1 MSDEAPDA
9 AAVAAPLLP
18 PLIQRLAPDVVNRV
32 AAGEVI
38 HRPASALKELLE
50 NSLDAGGTS
59 VAVVVKDGGNKL
71 LQVTDNGCGIRVRAS
86 RALLTLSR
94 HFQESDLPLLCERH
108 ATSKIT
114 RFEDLASCATFG
126 FRGEALASM
135 SFVAR
140 LSVTTMPAAAACALR
155 ATYTD
160 GALDGAPRPCAGV
173 PGTSVC
179 VEDLF
184 YNVATRRKAL
194 KGGAEE
200 YGRVLEVVQRYAC
213 LRTDVAFSVRKQG
226 EARAD
231 LHAPAAAGR
240 VDRVR
245 TVFGAA
251 LARELLPF
259 NARLDAPDGEPDAA
273 AFALEGLASGPA
285 YGAKKGTFVFF
296 INGRLV
302 DCGPLRRA
310 LEAVYAAVLPKADRP
325 WVFLAVTLP
334 PAHVDVNVHPTKA
347 EVAFLHAEELVAAAA
362 TALQAVLEEANNAR
376 SFAPGAATA
385 AATQQTTLPGAGPP
399 RARADADDGAD
410 AGARASDAAQPRE
423 RSTQRER
430 AGGDHKL
437 VRTDAR
443 AGRLDAF
450 FSHPEDGAPQL
461 LLGRGRGR
469 DAAAAAGRE
478 EELVGTRVRGAAP
491 AAATDVCVSPPL
503 APPAPC
509 ELTSVCELRAEL
521 EAAAHAGLT
530 EVFRRYTYVGSAT
543 GALALLQ
550 HGTQLYLASV
560 PRLSRELFRQQA
572 LLRFGAAPALALSPP
587 APLLPLLLDA
597 LDAAEAEGRWAPGD
611 GPKADVARV
620 LAQLLVLKGPML
632 REYFALD
639 ISEAAADDEATADGA
654 VLRSLPVLLEGHTP
668 DLVGLPE
675 FLLHLG
681 NDTDW
686 DTEKGCFADVARHL
700 GELYAMQP
708 PPPDSPPPAAGD
720 APQQQS
726 AATRAHERAVAHVLL
741 PALRQ
746 HLRPPAAFATD
757 GTVLQVACLEQL
769 YRVFE
774 RC

>member
-1 MSDEAPDA
+1 MA
-9 AAVAAPLLP
+9 
-18 PLIQRLAPDVVNRV
+18 
-32 AAGEVI
+32 
-38 HRPASALKELLE
+38 
-50 NSLDAGGTS
+50 
-59 VAVVVKDGGNKL
+59 
-71 LQVTDNGCGIRVRAS
+71 
-86 RALLTLSR
+86 
-94 HFQESDLPLLCERH
+94 LLCERH
-108 ATSKIT
+108 TTSKIT

-140 LSVTTMPAAAACALR
+140 LSVTTMPAGAACALR

-160 GALDGAPRPCAGV
+160 GALDGPPRPCAGV
-173 PGTSVC
+173 PGTCVC

-184 YNVATRRKAL
+184 FNVATRRKAL
-194 KGGAEE
+194 KSGADE
-200 YGRVLEVVQRYAC
+200 YARVLEVVQRYAC

-240 VDRVR
+240 IDRVR

-251 LARELLPF
+251 LAKELLPF
-259 NARLDAPDGEPDAA
+259 AARLDAPEGEPDAA

-385 AATQQTTLPGAGPP
+385 TQQALLPGAGLP
-399 RARADADDGAD
+399 RARAEADAGAD
-410 AGARASDAAQPRE
+410 AGVGSGDGAQPRE

-450 FSHPEDGAPQL
+450 VSHMADGAPQL

-469 DAAAAAGRE
+469 ESAGAAGRE
-478 EELVGTRVRGAAP
+478 EESHGAARARGSTP
-491 AAATDVCVSPPL
+491 AAAAAADVYLSPPL
-503 APPAPC
+503 AAPAPC

-521 EAAAHAGLT
+521 EAGAHAGLT
-530 EVFRRYTYVGSAT
+530 EVFRRYTYVGAAT

-550 HGTQLYLASV
+550 HGTKLYLASV

-572 LLRFGAAPALALSPP
+572 LLRFGAVPVLALAPP

-620 LAQLLVLKGPML
+620 LSELLVLKGPML

-639 ISEAAADDEATADGA
+639 IAEAAADDAAAADGA

-700 GELYAMQP
+700 GEFYAMQP
-708 PPPDSPPPAAGD
+708 PPPESPPPTAAAGE

-726 AATRAHERAVAHVLL
+726 VAMRAHERAVAHLLL

-746 HLRPPAAFATD
+746 YLRPPAAFATD

>member
-1 MSDEAPDA
+1 
-9 AAVAAPLLP
+9 
-18 PLIQRLAPDVVNRV
+18 
-32 AAGEVI
+32 
-38 HRPASALKELLE
+38 
-50 NSLDAGGTS
+50 
-59 VAVVVKDGGNKL
+59 
-71 LQVTDNGCGIRVRAS
+71 
-86 RALLTLSR
+86 
-94 HFQESDLPLLCERH
+94 
-108 ATSKIT
+108 
-114 RFEDLASCATFG
+114 
-126 FRGEALASM
+126 M

-140 LSVTTMPAAAACALR
+140 LSVTTMPATAPCALR
-155 ATYTD
+155 ASYTD
-160 GALDGAPRPCAGV
+160 GALDGAARPCAGV

-184 YNVATRRKAL
+184 FNVATRRKAL
-194 KGGAEE
+194 KSGAEE

-231 LHAPAAAGR
+231 LHAPVAASR

-259 NARLDAPDGEPDAA
+259 AARLDAAEPDAP

-296 INGRLV
+296 INARLV

-325 WVFLAVTLP
+325 WVFLAATLP
-334 PAHVDVNVHPTKA
+334 AAHVDVNVHPTKA

-362 TALQAVLEEANNAR
+362 AALQAVLEAANNER

-385 AATQQTTLPGAGPP
+385 TQQALLPGAGPP
-399 RARADADDGAD
+399 RSRASEAADADAPDGK
-410 AGARASDAAQPRE
+410 E

-450 FSHPEDGAPQL
+450 LLHPEAGGAPQL

-469 DAAAAAGRE
+469 DSGAGRDDQQRS
-478 EELVGTRVRGAAP
+478 VRARVDPASTDALGA
-491 AAATDVCVSPPL
+491 SPPL
-503 APPAPC
+503 ASPAPC

-521 EAAAHAGLT
+521 EAGAHAGLA
-530 EVFRRYTYVGSAT
+530 EVFRRYTLVGMAT
-543 GALALLQ
+543 GELALLQ
-550 HGTQLYLASV
+550 HGTKLYLAAV

-572 LLRFGAAPALALSPP
+572 LLRFGAAPALALAPP

-597 LDAAEAEGRWAPGD
+597 LDAAEASGDWAPGD
-611 GPKADVARV
+611 GPKNDVARV
-620 LAQLLVLKGPML
+620 LAQLLLLKAPML
-632 REYFALD
+632 REYFAID
-639 ISEAAADDEATADGA
+639 IASDDAEPASADSI
-654 VLRSLPVLLEGHTP
+654 VLRSLPALLEGHTP
-668 DLVGLPE
+668 DLAGLPE
-675 FLLHLG
+675 FLLRLG
-681 NDTDW
+681 NDSDW
-686 DTEKGCFADVARHL
+686 ESEKGCFADVARHL
-700 GELYAMQP
+700 GELYAMHP
-708 PPPDSPPPAAGD
+708 PPPDAPPPPPGE
-720 APQQQS
+720 APPPPS
-726 AATRAHERAVAHVLL
+726 AAARAHERAVAHVLL

-746 HLRPPAAFATD
+746 HLRPPTPFATD